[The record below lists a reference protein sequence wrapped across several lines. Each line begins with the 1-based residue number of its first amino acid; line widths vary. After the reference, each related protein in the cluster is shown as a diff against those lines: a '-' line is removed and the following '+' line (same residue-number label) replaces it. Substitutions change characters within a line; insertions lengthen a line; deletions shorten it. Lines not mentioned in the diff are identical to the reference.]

1 VPVVAPLPML
11 FTEIVNVPFA
21 PAVKL
26 PRWLFVMDR
35 SGARTTVAVDDLSAA
50 SVSPGS
56 DTVAVLLM
64 LPDALLFIVTINV
77 MFPAVAPGAMGP
89 EFVQVT
95 VCAGG
100 GVHDQS
106 KAALPVIVIGA
117 GTESVT
123 VMVPVVAAFPTFF
136 TAIV

>member
-1 VPVVAPLPML
+1 VLGRVSLTVIVPVVAPLPML

-26 PRWLFVMDR
+26 PTWLFVMDR
-35 SGARTTVAVDDLSAA
+35 SGARITVAVDDLSAA

-64 LPDALLFIVTINV
+64 LPDALLFIVTVNV

-89 EFVQVT
+89 KFVQLT

-106 KAALPVIVIGA
+106 KAA
-117 GTESVT
+117 
-123 VMVPVVAAFPTFF
+123 
-136 TAIV
+136 